1 MTTNKSRTCRCILV
15 EMHIGQPLFN
25 GKNELQ
31 QMFKIC
37 DVLGLPP
44 RHMIRD
50 AGPKSKV
57 RAVFKEVP
65 GTKNYQIVMDDK
77 VMDQV
82 RRHHSRHTTMPLQV
96 VDPIAYA
103 FSGMWGF
110 IDARCTVHDTC
121 FTRAC

>member
-1 MTTNKSRTCRCILV
+1 
-15 EMHIGQPLFN
+15 
-25 GKNELQ
+25 
-31 QMFKIC
+31 
-37 DVLGLPP
+37 
-44 RHMIRD
+44 
-50 AGPKSKV
+50 
-57 RAVFKEVP
+57 
-65 GTKNYQIVMDDK
+65 MDDK

-121 FTRAC
+121 FADTLCCLSAYLAARFLPRAFPS